1 MGEATRDRDP
11 PREGSST
18 ARGSGTKP
26 EFCKWTRGRGH
37 ENRVLYMGQAH
48 AGTGIESC
56 KEFDRE
62 LAPNPSFASGQAF
75 YAVAEPD
82 SGATRGTL
90 QLQNEVLV
98 PA

>member
-1 MGEATRDRDP
+1 
-11 PREGSST
+11 
-18 ARGSGTKP
+18 
-26 EFCKWTRGRGH
+26 
-37 ENRVLYMGQAH
+37 MGQTH
-48 AGTGIESC
+48 AGTRIEFC

-75 YAVAEPD
+75 YAVTEPD

-98 PA
+98 PAQRSISISVDCSSAAL